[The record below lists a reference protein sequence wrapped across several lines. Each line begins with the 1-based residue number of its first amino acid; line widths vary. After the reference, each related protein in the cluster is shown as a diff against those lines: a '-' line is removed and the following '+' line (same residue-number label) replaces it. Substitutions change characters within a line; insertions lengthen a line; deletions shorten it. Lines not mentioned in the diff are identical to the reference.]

1 LGASIIENER
11 KRRIETKLMPGIPT
25 LRCKN
30 CGREFTPDTDDVDF
44 IEWIV
49 SGEGVE
55 CPYCGSYCPIDEI
68 EKIDPDEKG

>member
-1 LGASIIENER
+1 
-11 KRRIETKLMPGIPT
+11 MPGIPT

-55 CPYCGSYCPIDEI
+55 CPYCGSEI

>member
-1 LGASIIENER
+1 
-11 KRRIETKLMPGIPT
+11 M
-25 LRCKN
+25 RCKN

>member
-1 LGASIIENER
+1 MAA
-11 KRRIETKLMPGIPT
+11 IPT

-44 IEWIV
+44 VEWIL

>member
-1 LGASIIENER
+1 MEKILMGGNF
-11 KRRIETKLMPGIPT
+11 ETKAMAAIPT

-44 IEWIV
+44 VEWIL